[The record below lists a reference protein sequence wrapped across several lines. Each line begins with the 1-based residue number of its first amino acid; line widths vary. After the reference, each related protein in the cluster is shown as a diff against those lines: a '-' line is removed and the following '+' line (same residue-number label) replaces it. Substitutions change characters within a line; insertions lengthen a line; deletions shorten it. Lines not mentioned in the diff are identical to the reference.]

1 MTDLDRARAAGRRAV
16 QSVRRALAERVAE
29 LLGRDPD
36 LMATAVETG
45 LVRRD
50 WLERPGSGLP
60 ISTATP
66 LEVIE
71 RFLAREVE
79 RRPSLLAALGLT
91 AIQVLSSPGEGGDE
105 AGATAR
111 LAVAFTDLEG
121 FTRWCARAGDE
132 AAADLLATHHRIAGP
147 IVRSRGGR
155 IVKRMGDGLLCT
167 FPEPEAAV
175 LACLELVDAQPGPL
189 RVRAGVHAG
198 EVVVTAAD
206 VLGHTVNVAARVAE
220 SARGG
225 QVLVTE
231 PVAEAAA
238 DLPRVAVGRLRR
250 RSYKGL
256 EETVRV
262 ASVSS
267 VAHV

>member
-1 MTDLDRARAAGRRAV
+1 MADLDRARVAGRSAV
-16 QSVRRALAERVAE
+16 QTVRRALAERAAE
-29 LLGRDPD
+29 LLGRDPE
-36 LMATAVETG
+36 LLATAVETG
-45 LVRRD
+45 LVRRE
-50 WLERPGSGLP
+50 WLEHPGSGLP

-91 AIQVLSSPGEGGDE
+91 TIQVLAASDDAAGE
-105 AGATAR
+105 AGRIAR

-121 FTRWCARAGDE
+121 FTRYCARAGDE
-132 AAADLLATHHRIAGP
+132 AAAELLATHHRRAGP

-155 IVKRMGDGLLCT
+155 VVKRMGDGLLVT

-175 LACLELVDAQPGPL
+175 LACLELVAAQSSPL
-189 RVRAGVHAG
+189 RLRAGVHVG
-198 EVVVTAAD
+198 EVVVTPTD
-206 VLGHTVNVAARVAE
+206 VLGHSVNVAARVAE

-231 PVAEAAA
+231 PVLAAVA
-238 DLPRVAVGRLRR
+238 DLPQVEAGRLRR
-250 RSYKGL
+250 RAYKGL

-267 VAHV
+267 VTHV